1 MTDKLDKDGMNS
13 LDPALVDVN
22 ETSEIE
28 ARRAEVAQQ
37 IPEYPREWQEGYSD
51 DNEKGF
57 EDPAKLK
64 LNVSLKEA
72 EMKKIIKKYK
82 RYMKSNITEVK
93 RLES

>member
-1 MTDKLDKDGMNS
+1 MKDKLDKDGMNS
-13 LDPALVDVN
+13 LDPALVDVS

-28 ARRAEVAQQ
+28 ARRAEVSQQ

-51 DNEKGF
+51 NNEKGF
-57 EDPAKLK
+57 EDPTKLK
-64 LNVSLKEA
+64 LNVSLKET